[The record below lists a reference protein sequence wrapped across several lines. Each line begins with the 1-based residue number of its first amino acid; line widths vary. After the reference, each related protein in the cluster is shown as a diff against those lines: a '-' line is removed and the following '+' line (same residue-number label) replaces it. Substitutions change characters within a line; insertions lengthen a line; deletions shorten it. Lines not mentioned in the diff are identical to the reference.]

1 MNMRS
6 KLLRENFQPC
16 IVCIEVARAGEGG
29 GTEGNVIRESSSTRS
44 NHLPF
49 L

>member
-6 KLLRENFQPC
+6 KLLRENVQRF
-16 IVCIEVARAGEGG
+16 IVHIGVARAGEGG
-29 GTEGNVIRESSSTRS
+29 GTEGNVIRGSSATRS